1 MPITMAKAAITRPER
16 IGRRAE
22 YAIAGR
28 SVARE
33 PADNRPTSPAAFS
46 STDKLVAAST
56 ERARTRTIRAAAN
69 GPGLLT
75 FLAAA
80 IWKAAPAP
88 ATAATAPAEY
98 RRRSATRP

>member
-56 ERARTRTIRAAAN
+56 ERARTIRAAAN

-80 IWKAAPAP
+80 IWKAAPAH